1 MWAVTWVKSSWWSG
15 DDLCCRLYHVI
26 CIFYLVM
33 FYWLKSFSVLN
44 SNILNLLELLSWES
58 QNSIRRNSGSSIGF
72 ALFRCGSHWF
82 GPDIVLNIMG
92 QLLQPRYITTK
103 SSLLILIT
111 GHDEQIQG
119 LVYNNGILSRIT
131 VFLITY
137 GSLST
142 YSRVLIR
149 NSW

>member
-1 MWAVTWVKSSWWSG
+1 MILGWSALSSLPCHLHFLFG
-15 DDLCCRLYHVI
+15 NVL
-26 CIFYLVM
+26 LV
-33 FYWLKSFSVLN
+33 LKKFLVLN
-44 SNILNLLELLSWES
+44 SNILNLLELLSWER
-58 QNSIRRNSGSSIGF
+58 QNSRRRNSGSSLGF
-72 ALFRCGSHWF
+72 AQFRCGSHWF

-119 LVYNNGILSRIT
+119 LVYKNGVLTRIT

-137 GSLST
+137 RSLKAHIQSC
-142 YSRVLIR
+142 IDKKF
-149 NSW
+149 